1 MELESGRLGHFARYL
16 RAVEERLAQLQL
28 NPSRDLQRQHEI
40 EPWWRRYQEALAAG
54 QEYDEAMDAYRWL
67 LHEFRVSLFAQ
78 PLGTAVKVSPK
89 RLAEAWRATGC

>member
-1 MELESGRLGHFARYL
+1 L
-16 RAVEERLAQLQL
+16 RAISERLLQL
-28 NPSRDLQRQHEI
+28 RQNPLRDSQRQDQV
-40 EPWWRRYQEALAAG
+40 EPWWHHYLEALAG
-54 QEYDEAMDAYRWL
+54 GNDYDESMDSFRWL